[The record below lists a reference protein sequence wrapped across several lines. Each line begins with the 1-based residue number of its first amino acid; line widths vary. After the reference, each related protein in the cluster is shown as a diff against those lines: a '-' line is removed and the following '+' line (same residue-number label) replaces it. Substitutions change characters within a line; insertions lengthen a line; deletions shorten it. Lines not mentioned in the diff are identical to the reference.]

1 MLVKRGSVDQDTL
14 VEFVCPVGQWFV
26 GTTTGRIEALIAEN
40 LVLLKNYK
48 KDLNVQSHGF

>member
-1 MLVKRGSVDQDTL
+1 MDQDTL